1 MATTKY
7 TDMAKPLESQFTY
20 WNTGFNKP
28 MYDSW
33 MNDFNSSSTHPDA
46 VAYRAK
52 QYSDKYASVVT
63 PDGKPIFDSTF
74 YNGLATGT
82 IPQTVADT
90 QVKNWATDLLAKDP
104 NINWNLSGGVNEKN
118 KTFVAERNKLLADLP
133 SNRNYVNYNKSK
145 TEADKVNADAV
156 AAAAAAKTKADAD
169 AKAMLDADIA
179 ASAAE
184 VKQKEADDLA
194 YKNKWDTIYSNINT
208 DKAEKI
214 TNINTA
220 PTGALPTGDVKALT
234 TDAVKALTTD
244 AVKALS
250 TSPTG
255 ALPTSSTGA
264 LSTAQTGALSTA
276 PTGALST
283 APTGMLNSTIPNK
296 WDAIYSGIDSD
307 ATAEL
312 TKITTPSIGAL
323 TTGDV
328 KALSTSPTGALPTS
342 STGALST
349 AQTGALSTAP
359 TGALSTAPTGM
370 LNSTIPNKWD
380 TIYSNISSDATAELN
395 KINTPSIGALTT
407 GDVKALS
414 TSPTGALSTSSTG
427 ALSTAP
433 TGALSTSPTGALSTA
448 PTGALATGAVK
459 ALPTT
464 PIASI
469 GALTSDT
476 LKALTDSQAGTKLTA
491 ADVGIT
497 LDENGKPKVQTA
509 DISSDMIKS
518 AVDSAP
524 TNIKY
529 NADGSP
535 IMVTP
540 NYSTVATSALDQI
553 TADKVTAPIVDR
565 TGTQSAADIAKLV
578 DAAKSVDVNVTPDS
592 LVSNR
597 LSGLLSKN
605 NPYIQQ
611 AVNAANLQS
620 SRRGMLNTGAA
631 AGFAQDAAIKNALP
645 IAQAD
650 AATIAKANELNAAAK
665 NALINTGLDL
675 KSKGLISDTGNNVT
689 LNTTQA
695 KLTLDASNYDVAN
708 KLTADTFNATALNK
722 LVTDNNAILNA
733 AQKDAFDT
741 WSAMAQADTLS
752 QSNTYQM
759 MVKGQLDALIEGAK
773 DANLLNTALV
783 NGNIN
788 VALNMKKAITDALA
802 ADTKAKVDAATAANK
817 AVVDAETA
825 RTLADV
831 NATAAGVEGARLKQA
846 AADKAV
852 VDAETARVLANVNA
866 TAAEVEGARL
876 KQAAA
881 DKAVVDAKA
890 AVQKAAADRITAADA
905 AKYNEE
911 AAANKA
917 AADAETARVLA
928 DVNATAAEVE
938 GARLKQ
944 AAADK
949 ALVDAKAAAQKA
961 AADRVTAADT
971 AKYEEEAAAN
981 KAKTEA
987 EAATLLDQRATI
999 AATAAANVA
1008 KETASTLA
1016 NVNATAAE
1024 KEGAR
1029 LKQAA
1034 ADKALVD
1041 ANAAVQKAK
1050 DDRLAAADTAAANR
1064 VTAADT
1070 AKYTEDANKAKA
1082 EEERITKIL
1091 ESQLTQSNDK
1101 NKTNLEMILNKQTG
1115 DQKVD
1120 SDVRALIAGSFE
1132 DIRKYTADTMN
1143 SANVSA
1149 SAKTSNINSYTAKV
1163 LDQTTKQVE
1172 AAYTAVGLMNSD
1184 AAKAATKLLTSTT

>member
-1 MATTKY
+1 
-7 TDMAKPLESQFTY
+7 MAKPLESDFTY

-33 MNDFNSSSTHPDA
+33 MDAFNSSSTHPDA

-104 NINWNLSGGVNEKN
+104 NINWNLSGGANENN

-145 TEADKVNADAV
+145 TEADKVNADADAV
-156 AAAAAAKTKADAD
+156 AAAAKTKADAD

-234 TDAVKALTTD
+234 TGD
-244 AVKALS
+244 VKALS
-250 TSPTG
+250 TG
-255 ALPTSSTGA
+255 DVNALSTAQTGA

-276 PTGALST
+276 
-283 APTGMLNSTIPNK
+283 
-296 WDAIYSGIDSD
+296 
-307 ATAEL
+307 
-312 TKITTPSIGAL
+312 
-323 TTGDV
+323 
-328 KALSTSPTGALPTS
+328 
-342 STGALST
+342 
-349 AQTGALSTAP
+349 Q

-407 GDVKALS
+407 GDVNALS
-414 TSPTGALSTSSTG
+414 TAQTG

-433 TGALSTSPTGALSTA
+433 TGALSTAPTGMLNSTIPSKWDAIYSDISSDATAELTKINTPSIGALSTDAVKALPTAPTGALSTA
-448 PTGALATGAVK
+448 PTGALSTAPTSALTTDAVK
-459 ALPTT
+459 TLSTT
-464 PIASI
+464 PTASI

-476 LKALTDSQAGTKLTA
+476 LKALTDSTAGTKLTA

-509 DISSDMIKS
+509 NISDDMIES

-597 LSGLLSKN
+597 ISGLLSKN

-665 NALINTGLDL
+665 NTLINTGLDL

-752 QSNTYQM
+752 KSNTYQI

-788 VALNMKKAITDALA
+788 VALNMKEAITAALA
-802 ADTKAKVDAATAANK
+802 ADTKAKVDAAAAANK
-817 AVVDAETA
+817 AVVDAEAA

-852 VDAETARVLANVNA
+852 VDT
-866 TAAEVEGARL
+866 
-876 KQAAA
+876 
-881 DKAVVDAKA
+881 
-890 AVQKAAADRITAADA
+890 
-905 AKYNEE
+905 
-911 AAANKA
+911 
-917 AADAETARVLA
+917 ETARVLA
-928 DVNATAAEVE
+928 DVNATAAEKE

-944 AAADK
+944 AAAD
-949 ALVDAKAAAQKA
+949 AAVVAAKAAVQKATTDRITAADAAKYAEEA
-961 AADRVTAADT
+961 AADK
-971 AKYEEEAAAN
+971 AKTEAEAAAN

-999 AATAAANVA
+999 AATAAANAA
-1008 KETASTLA
+1008 KEAASTLA

-1041 ANAAVQKAK
+1041 AKAAVQKAK
-1050 DDRLAAADTAAANR
+1050 DDRIAAADTATANR
-1064 VTAADT
+1064 VTAADA

-1101 NKTNLEMILNKQTG
+1101 NKTNLEMIVNKQTG
-1115 DQKVD
+1115 DQAVD
-1120 SDVRALIAGSFE
+1120 SDVRKIYAAAVDAIN
-1132 DIRKYTADTMN
+1132 KYTADTNN
-1143 SANVSA
+1143 SADVTA
-1149 SAKTSNINSYTAKV
+1149 SAKTSLINSFAAGVY
-1163 LDQTTKQVE
+1163 DRTKKEVE
-1172 AAYTAVGLMNSD
+1172 AAYTASGLMNSD

>member
-1 MATTKY
+1 MATIKY
-7 TDMAKPLESQFTY
+7 TDMAKPLESEFTY

-33 MNDFNSSSTHPDA
+33 MNAFNSSSTHPDA

-52 QYSDKYASVVT
+52 QYSDKYASVVN
-63 PDGKPIFDSTF
+63 PDGTPVFDSTF

-104 NINWNLSGGVNEKN
+104 NINWNLSGGANEQN

-145 TEADKVNADAV
+145 IEADKVNADAV
-156 AAAAAAKTKADAD
+156 IAAAAAKAKADAD

-179 ASAAE
+179 TSAAE

-194 YKNKWDTIYSNINT
+194 YKNKWDAIYGNIDT
-208 DKAEKI
+208 AKAEKI
-214 TNINTA
+214 ANINTA
-220 PTGALPTGDVKALT
+220 PTGALPTGDVKAL
-234 TDAVKALTTD
+234 
-244 AVKALS
+244 
-250 TSPTG
+250 
-255 ALPTSSTGA
+255 
-264 LSTAQTGALSTA
+264 STAPTGALSTA
-276 PTGALST
+276 PTGALSTAPTGALATAPTGALATAPTGMLNSTIPSKWDAIYAGISSDATAELTKINTPSIGALSTGDVKALSTAPTGALSTAPTGALSTAPTGALSTAPTGALSTTPTGALSTTPTGALSTAPTGALSTGAVKALST

-296 WDAIYSGIDSD
+296 WDAIYSGIGSD

-323 TTGDV
+323 
-328 KALSTSPTGALPTS
+328 
-342 STGALST
+342 ST
-349 AQTGALSTAP
+349 APTGALSTAP
-359 TGALSTAPTGM
+359 TGALSTAPTG
-370 LNSTIPNKWD
+370 
-380 TIYSNISSDATAELN
+380 
-395 KINTPSIGALTT
+395 
-407 GDVKALS
+407 
-414 TSPTGALSTSSTG
+414 
-427 ALSTAP
+427 ALSTA
-433 TGALSTSPTGALSTA
+433 PTGALSTA

-459 ALPTT
+459 AIPTT
-464 PIASI
+464 PTASI

-476 LKALTDSQAGTKLTA
+476 LKALTDSTAGTKLTA
-491 ADVGIT
+491 TDVGIT

-509 DISSDMIKS
+509 DISSDMIES

-540 NYSTVATSALDQI
+540 DYSTVATSALDQI

-825 RTLADV
+825 STLADV
-831 NATAAGVEGARLKQA
+831 NATAAEVEGARLKQA

-890 AVQKAAADRITAADA
+890 AVQKA
-905 AKYNEE
+905 N
-911 AAANKA
+911 
-917 AADAETARVLA
+917 
-928 DVNATAAEVE
+928 
-938 GARLKQ
+938 
-944 AAADK
+944 
-949 ALVDAKAAAQKA
+949 
-961 AADRVTAADT
+961 ADRVTAADT
-971 AKYEEEAAAN
+971 AKYAEEAAAN

-1050 DDRLAAADTAAANR
+1050 DDRVTAAETAAANR
-1064 VTAADT
+1064 VTAADA

-1115 DQKVD
+1115 DQAVD
-1120 SDVRALIAGSFE
+1120 ADVRKMIAGAFE
-1132 DIRKYTADTMN
+1132 DINKYTADTRN
-1143 SANVSA
+1143 SADVTA
-1149 SAKTSNINSYTAKV
+1149 SAKTSLINSYIAEVYDRTNS
-1163 LDQTTKQVE
+1163 QVA